1 MVRTGVC
8 KGGSGVTKRR
18 SKAELAWVV
27 LTTGAGGLAFGAD
40 KAYAATHSTTKSEAI
55 ATVRIGFM
63 TLPISQSVV
72 SVHMAKKS
80 TRATKKSKAKTGRP
94 VTTGA
99 GKPLVVRMHTDEIK
113 RLDDW
118 IDESKISRP
127 EAIRQL
133 VKWALGAQRSS

>member
-1 MVRTGVC
+1 
-8 KGGSGVTKRR
+8 
-18 SKAELAWVV
+18 
-27 LTTGAGGLAFGAD
+27 
-40 KAYAATHSTTKSEAI
+40 
-55 ATVRIGFM
+55 
-63 TLPISQSVV
+63 
-72 SVHMAKKS
+72 MAKKS

-99 GKPLVVRMHTDEIK
+99 GTPLVVRMHTDEIK